1 MTCRIVIIG
10 GGFSGAVVAL
20 NLLNMLAPAAASVTI
35 VEPRPILGAGLAYST
50 ADRAHRVNVP
60 ASRLLVLEEA
70 PKAFETWLKTSDAL
84 DDDPAA
90 RLPDGRIF
98 PRREILGGYVARL
111 LNTAA
116 GERPDIFL
124 NHVRMLA
131 TSVEKITGGYI
142 VTLSDGSAVEAD
154 VVVLAVSHPPPGIP
168 RPLRGV
174 AAHHKFVGNPWGR
187 EVNALIGTADRL
199 LLVGTA
205 LTTADIIASLNNTD
219 YQGEIVA
226 ISRRGLLSRQ
236 RGNLPSE
243 LTGDFTTR
251 PSRTALAL
259 LMAVRGTIEAAEA
272 AGSGWEAVIDNIRLQ
287 GTDIWAALPENE
299 RRRFLRH
306 VRPFWDVHRYRL
318 APQPASVIARM
329 QAEGRLEIF
338 AARILSAT
346 FEDGRF
352 QVKLQ
357 RRHRPAHEIDN
368 EPFDVIVNCTG
379 PDHGTVIETNPVL
392 TSLAAAGL
400 LHADI
405 YGLGIA
411 TDMSARAINDSGQPA
426 ETLFV
431 AGPLARAAFG
441 ELMGLPQVSHHAA
454 LVARE
459 IANLI
464 SGIQEPL

>member
-1 MTCRIVIIG
+1 MSCRIVIIG

-20 NLLNMLAPAAASVTI
+20 NLLKMLPPAAAAITI
-35 VEPRPILGAGLAYST
+35 VEPRPTLGAGLAYST
-50 ADRAHRVNVP
+50 PDRAHRVNVP
-60 ASRLLVLEEA
+60 ASRLLVLEED

-84 DDDPAA
+84 ADDNQAW
-90 RLPDGRIF
+90 LPDGRIF

-111 LNTAA
+111 LTTAV
-116 GERPDIFL
+116 GDRPDIAFE
-124 NHVRMLA
+124 HCRTIA
-131 TSVEKITGGYI
+131 ASVEKTAQGYVVALADGG
-142 VTLSDGSAVEAD
+142 AVQAD

-168 RPLRGV
+168 GPLRAV
-174 AAHHKFVGNPWGR
+174 AEHPKFIGNPWGR
-187 EVNALIGTADRL
+187 DINPLIGPADRV

-205 LTTADIIASLNNTD
+205 LTTADVIASLNNTD
-219 YQGEIVA
+219 FRGEIVA

-243 LTGDFTTR
+243 LTGDFSTK

-259 LMAVRGTIEAAEA
+259 LMAVRGTIARAEA
-272 AGSGWEAVIDNIRLQ
+272 EGGGWEAVIDNIRLQ
-287 GTDIWAALPENE
+287 GTAIWAALPELE

-318 APQPASVIARM
+318 APQPAGVISRM
-329 QAEGRLEIF
+329 QEEGRLEIL
-338 AARILSAT
+338 AGRILSASV
-346 FEDGRF
+346 EHGRF
-352 QVKLQ
+352 QVRLN
-357 RRHRPAHEIDN
+357 RRHRPAHDIDA

-392 TSLAAAGL
+392 ASLAAAGL

-405 YGLGIA
+405 YGLGIE
-411 TDMSARAINDSGQPA
+411 TDMSARAINDRGQPEA
-426 ETLFV
+426 TLLV

-441 ELMGLPQVSHHAA
+441 ELMGLPQVSYHAA

-459 IANLI
+459 VAKL
-464 SGIQEPL
+464 SSRD